1 MYPIFFTLLFA
12 ALYALPTANA
22 ATVVCPTP
30 VAPKRWFDDNSIII
44 AATPPDLSHL
54 RDGHGRSG
62 SIGSKGSSSSYL
74 EVSPDRPMPAS
85 MEEPP
90 VDSLDSSYV
99 YSQNPVPR
107 CNSTTSQVSTAS
119 AGGHSFSGD
128 TVVNELADELV
139 DKLATHTAGMTLDQ
153 ATSFTEEMF
162 VDDLVEAVAKQIDV
176 QDILKEVIDGATT
189 IALDRAASI
198 ELHVRIRALKID
210 LEDAILRVAYQLPT
224 IPTTR
229 HQSARTI
236 LTTMRIKTGSEPVP
250 CNDLRDQQAHLLSC
264 FESLQTCLQSPIDGP
279 QFQTLC
285 TEIKGYF
292 SHQKLDL
299 RTYLPS
305 IVIAERLQSLGT
317 TLYDHKRSYNH
328 LEQSVVLYRS
338 TGCLPATQTVKQLH
352 QQYTAR
358 RTTARA
364 IITEEQAIS
373 AQLDAQIKVE
383 TAAFAKKLAAYKAEQ
398 LATLRRRQAPV

>member
-1 MYPIFFTLLFA
+1 MYPIIFTLLFA
-12 ALYALPTANA
+12 TLYTL
-22 ATVVCPTP
+22 P
-30 VAPKRWFDDNSIII
+30 VAHGATAIACPIPVTPTRWFDDGNIIM

-62 SIGSKGSSSSYL
+62 SIGSKGSSASHL
-74 EVSPDRPMPAS
+74 EASPDRPMPAS
-85 MEEPP
+85 
-90 VDSLDSSYV
+90 VDGLDSSYV

-107 CNSTTSQVSTAS
+107 CDSTTSQVSTAS

-128 TVVNELADELV
+128 TVVNELVDELT
-139 DKLATHTAGMTLDQ
+139 DKLVADTARMTLDQ
-153 ATSFTEEMF
+153 VTSFTEEMF
-162 VDDLVEAVAKQIDV
+162 VDDLVESVAKQIDV
-176 QDILKEVIDGATT
+176 QDILKEVIDDAAT
-189 IALDRAASI
+189 IALDRAANI
-198 ELHVRIRALKID
+198 ELHVRIRALKVD

-358 RTTARA
+358 RTTAQA